1 MAGPAIPARV
11 TKVPNQLAL
20 IDLETGK
27 PILPFQNWLGY
38 IDSVVQALIGL
49 VGNFGGGLAAD
60 ANAIG
65 HTLSVA
71 NFLSGVFVRIGPAGA
86 FSDTTPTAAQIVAA
100 IPNVVVG
107 SNRLIAI
114 QNSAG
119 GLMTLLA
126 GTGVALSGTTTVAA
140 GSTRWFLASVT
151 NATSGSEAIN
161 LQGISTASS

>member
-1 MAGPAIPARV
+1 MAGPAIPPRV

-27 PILPFQNWLGY
+27 PILPFQSWLGY

-60 ANAIG
+60 ANTTG
-65 HTLSVA
+65 HTLSAA
-71 NFLSGVFVRIGPAGA
+71 NFLSGLLIRSGPAGA

-114 QNSAG
+114 QNSGA

-126 GTGVALSGTTTVAA
+126 GAGVTLSGTTTIASGA
-140 GSTRWFLASVT
+140 TRWYLASVT
-151 NATSGSEAIN
+151 NATSGSEAVT
-161 LQGISTASS
+161 LQGISTAPS